1 MVEKLRSP
9 DRPPSKVWGRGG
21 GAERRETALRHSQL
35 INAQM
40 TSRSEAWTAWTEFLH
55 IVLSSFLNLE
65 QVLLRELVHFALP
78 ILKHNFDFTS
88 VSRQGDN

>member
-9 DRPPSKVWGRGG
+9 DRPPSKDWER
-21 GAERRETALRHSQL
+21 GAERRRETALRHSQL

-40 TSRSEAWTAWTEFLH
+40 TSRSEAWTEFLH
-55 IVLSSFLNLE
+55 VVLSSFLNLE
-65 QVLLRELVHFALP
+65 QAVLLELVHFALP